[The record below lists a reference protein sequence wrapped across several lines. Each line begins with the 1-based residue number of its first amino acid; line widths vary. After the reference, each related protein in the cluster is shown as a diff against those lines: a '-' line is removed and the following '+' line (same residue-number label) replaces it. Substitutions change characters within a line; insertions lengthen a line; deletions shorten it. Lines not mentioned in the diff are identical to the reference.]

1 MYDSNYFK
9 KLIGE
14 DINEN
19 DYFEQKNNK
28 LVLDEN
34 TYQVNA
40 MANAELNNIEDSRN
54 NSNNS
59 VRINNNSRNKNQ

>member
-40 MANAELNNIEDSRN
+40 MANAERNNIENSRS